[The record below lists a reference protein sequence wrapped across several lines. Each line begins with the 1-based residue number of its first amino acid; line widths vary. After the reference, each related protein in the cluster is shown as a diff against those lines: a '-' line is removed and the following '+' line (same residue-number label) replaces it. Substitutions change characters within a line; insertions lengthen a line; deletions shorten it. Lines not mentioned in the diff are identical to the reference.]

1 MTDFYTKDHYLT
13 ESDRA
18 LREDRWDEQLSL
30 MQRATQQFPR
40 NAEFAYRL
48 AVANATSAPTE
59 ARVHATRAVELAP
72 ADPLIV
78 GRCASLMYDVAEYDL
93 AESYVRKTIPIAGDD
108 FPLLADMLHLIGK
121 LAVRKENDEIAE
133 QYLSLGFESEPGS
146 LGHADFLAT
155 LFVKQ
160 GRLDEASAVVARGLA
175 ARAPDHDRLVAIR
188 QLIDTARRHE
198 TEAGQ

>member
-1 MTDFYTKDHYLT
+1 MTDFCTEDQYLT
-13 ESDRA
+13 ASDRA

-30 MQRATQQFPR
+30 MRRATQRFPH

-48 AVANATSAPTE
+48 AAANAASAPTK
-59 ARVHATRAVELAP
+59 ARVHAARAVDLAP

-93 AESYVRKTIPIAGDD
+93 AERYVRKTIPIAGDD

-133 QYLSLGFESEPGS
+133 QYLSLGFELEPGS

-160 GRLDEASAVVARGLA
+160 GRLDEASTVVARGLA
-175 ARAPDHDRLVAIR
+175 ERAPDHDRLVAIR
-188 QLIDTARRHE
+188 EVIDAARRRDA
-198 TEAGQ
+198 EAGQ